1 MTASVALPENIV
13 SSGPRP
19 WWETRW
25 FVVAMVLLAFV
36 PLLYPPI
43 PPLVDLPGHMGR
55 YRVELD
61 LAHSASLQRYYQFHW
76 AIIGNL
82 GIDLLIIPIAKVFG
96 LELGVKLIV
105 MCIPPLTVA
114 GFLWVSREVHHRIP
128 PTALFALPFAF
139 GHPFLYGFVN
149 YSLSM
154 AFAFLAFGLWLR
166 LARLGRT
173 GLRAIVF
180 VPISFLLFVTHTF
193 GWGALGLLAYSAE
206 VVRQH
211 DLGHRYHR
219 ALLKALPHALVLS
232 GPLLLML
239 IWRGGATSQQTID
252 WFDWATK
259 KLWLLSA
266 LRDRWQ
272 AYDILSAT
280 VIPLFLMAETIRN
293 PRLAF
298 SRNLAASAIVLLI
311 SFLILPRIVFGSAF
325 ADMRL
330 APFFIATLLLAI
342 RFKGAPDRRSA
353 PILASIGL
361 LFFASRIATTTFSLA
376 KASNEQREMLKSL
389 DHVEPGSRVL
399 SLAGHQCTDDW
410 AFDRHDHLGGM
421 VIVRKFGFSNEQWI
435 VAGANLLTLR
445 NASSFG
451 DFAKDSSQQ
460 AYPNDCHNRHPSID
474 QSLATFPRAAFDYV
488 WLVDMPPF
496 DPALVAGWQLLY
508 RDGDSMLYRIKP
520 AS

>member
-410 AFDRHDHLGGM
+410 AFNRHDHLGGM
-421 VIVRKFGFSNEQWI
+421 VIVRKFGLSNEQWI

-460 AYPNDCHNRHPSID
+460 AYPNDCHNRHASID

-488 WLVDMPPF
+488 WLIDPP
-496 DPALVAGWQLLY
+496 AYSHATTAGMQLVWRGP
-508 RDGDSMLYRIKP
+508 DSMLYRVVR
-520 AS
+520 

>member
-1 MTASVALPENIV
+1 MI
-13 SSGPRP
+13 
-19 WWETRW
+19 
-25 FVVAMVLLAFV
+25 LLAFV

-61 LAHSASLQRYYQFHW
+61 LANSVLLQRYYTFHW
-76 AIIGNL
+76 ALIGNL
-82 GIDLLIIPIAKVFG
+82 GIDLLIIPIAQVFG

-211 DLGHRYHR
+211 DLGNRYHR
-219 ALLKALPHALVLS
+219 ALLKALPHALILS

-239 IWRGGATSQQTID
+239 MWRGGATSQQTID

-259 KLWLLSA
+259 KLWLLTA

-272 AYDILSAT
+272 AYDVLSAL
-280 VIPLFLMAETIRN
+280 VIPLFLVAETIRN

-311 SFLILPRIVFGSAF
+311 GFLLLPRIIFGSAF

-342 RFKGAPDRRSA
+342 RFKGETDRRTA
-353 PILASIGL
+353 PVLASIGL
-361 LFFASRIATTTFSLA
+361 LFFASRLATTTFSLA
-376 KASNEQREMLKSL
+376 KASNEQREILSAL
-389 DHVEPGSRVL
+389 DRVEPGSRVL
-399 SLAGHQCTDDW
+399 SLVGHACGASW
-410 AFDRHDHLGGM
+410 SFGRNDHLGGL
-421 VIVRKFGFSNEQWI
+421 VIARKNGFSNEQWI
-435 VAGANLLTLR
+435 VAGANLLNLR
-445 NASSFG
+445 NAQLYGNFSM
-451 DFAKDSSQQ
+451 DPSQQ
-460 AYPNDCHNRHPSID
+460 AFPKDCEVGGWSID
-474 QSLATFPRAAFDYV
+474 KSLARFPRDAFDYV
-488 WLVDMPPF
+488 WLIDPPAF
-496 DPALVAGWQLLY
+496 SPSTTKGLQPVWRRA
-508 RDGDSMLYRIKP
+508 DSMLYRVVR
-520 AS
+520 